1 MTARK
6 DFKRLVRER
15 MARTGESYM
24 IAARHVRADAGDAP
38 GDDPGADPGVDEAG
52 DPEADAGD
60 DPAREPAVPVLEMI
74 DLAEVAEPLGFRCR
88 VVIQPSLAERV
99 DAATALARLRDVLL
113 ATTMDRAFEM
123 MRSVVLRGLRPRIR
137 LVAENFEDVGRF
149 VVRAAHGIAGVSE
162 AGHMLALT
170 IDGKRGP
177 AHVLFA
183 LQLTPDFVQTDRE
196 PCLIL
201 TDPGSHTVDAL
212 RGLVHSVTENL
223 TPR

>member
-24 IAARHVRADAGDAP
+24 IAARHVRA
-38 GDDPGADPGVDEAG
+38 EAG
-52 DPEADAGD
+52 DETDAEAATEDVGED
-60 DPAREPAVPVLEMI
+60 SGREPISVLEMI
-74 DLAEVAEPLGFRCR
+74 DLTTAGEALGFRCR
-88 VVIQPSLAERV
+88 VVMQPSLADRL
-99 DAATALARLRDVLL
+99 DAATALARLRDALI
-113 ATTMDRAFEM
+113 ATTIDRTFEL

-149 VVRAAHGIAGVSE
+149 VVRAAHGIGGVSE
-162 AGHMLALT
+162 AGHMLAMT

-177 AHVLFA
+177 AHVLFM
-183 LQLTPDFVQTDRE
+183 LQLMPDFVETDRD

-201 TDPGSHTVDAL
+201 TDPASHTVDAL

-223 TPR
+223 TRR

>member
-24 IAARHVRADAGDAP
+24 TAARHVRAEVGDA
-38 GDDPGADPGVDEAG
+38 AIEATEAG
-52 DPEADAGD
+52 VAGEDGDA
-60 DPAREPAVPVLEMI
+60 EPHEPVVQVLEMI
-74 DLAEVAEPLGFRCR
+74 DLADIAEPLGFRCR

-99 DAATALARLRDVLL
+99 DPATALARLRDTLL

-123 MRSVVLRGLRPRIR
+123 MRAVVLRGLRPRIR

-149 VVRAAHGIAGVSE
+149 VVRAAHGIGGVSE
-162 AGHMLALT
+162 YGHMLALT
-170 IDGKRGP
+170 VDGKRG
-177 AHVLFA
+177 ATNVLFS
-183 LQLTPDFVQTDRE
+183 LQLTPDFVQTARE

-201 TDPGSHTVDAL
+201 TDPASHTVDAL
-212 RGLVHSVTENL
+212 RGLIHGIENL
-223 TPR
+223 TAR

>member
-24 IAARHVRADAGDAP
+24 TAARHVRAEAGDDPGDHEVDAGDAP
-38 GDDPGADPGVDEAG
+38 
-52 DPEADAGD
+52 
-60 DPAREPAVPVLEMI
+60 ARGPAVPVLEMI
-74 DLAEVAEPLGFRCR
+74 DLAEVAAPLGFRCR
-88 VVIQPSLAERV
+88 VVMQPSLAERV
-99 DAATALARLRDVLL
+99 DAATALARLCDVLL

-137 LVAENFEDVGRF
+137 LVAESFEDVSRF
-149 VVRAAHGIAGVSE
+149 VDRAVAGVAGVSE

-177 AHVLFA
+177 ARLLFA
-183 LQLTPDFVQTDRE
+183 LQLMPDFVQSDRE

-223 TPR
+223 TGH